1 MQAETQMDPIIQTAF
16 GDLAHEMAST
26 RRMIAA
32 VPDDK
37 FDWQPHTRSQS
48 LGSLATHIVQ
58 MSGWARM
65 ILTETEFD
73 FLKPRPAEEKLT
85 TTSALL
91 KQLDANAAD
100 LAALLATLTAKD
112 LEANWALR
120 AGDHVIMSAP
130 RSNVLRTLYMS
141 HIVHH
146 RGQLSIYLRML
157 DVPMPGMYGPSA
169 DER

>member
-1 MQAETQMDPIIQTAF
+1 MQAVSQMDPIIELAF
-16 GDLAHEMAST
+16 GDLAGEMAST

-32 VPDDK
+32 VPDGK
-37 FDWQPHTRSQS
+37 FDWQPHAKSAT
-48 LGSLATHIVQ
+48 LGGLASHIVQ
-58 MSGWARM
+58 MTGWARA
-65 ILTETEFD
+65 ILTEPEFD
-73 FLKPRPAEEKLT
+73 FAKPRAEPGKAT
-85 TTSALL
+85 TTAELL

-100 LAALLATLTAKD
+100 LATVLAAAKAGDLGVNWTL
-112 LEANWALR
+112 R
-120 AGDHVIMSAP
+120 MGDHVVHTAA
-130 RSNVLRTLYMS
+130 RSKILRGLYMS